1 MYSLPHPNP
10 THAMVALTTLI
21 AALTASAAATAVRPL
36 PCQRSPQAPI
46 FESQPTLHRGRL
58 QSRIGT
64 NLCLGLSG
72 TRDGAKLLLKPCTHA
87 STEIEFDDDGDLLIF
102 TQAQRVAEVPSGA

>member
-1 MYSLPHPNP
+1 VRSLPHPHP
-10 THAMVALTTLI
+10 HSRHGRTHHPRRRAHRCGGQRR
-21 AALTASAAATAVRPL
+21 ASL

-58 QSRIGT
+58 QARIGT

-87 STEIEFDDDGDLLIF
+87 STEIEFDDERDLLIF
-102 TQAQRVAEVPSGA
+102 SQAQRVAEVPSGA